1 MKISS
6 SQLVHSF
13 EELYEIEKTARDYY
27 EGLLGEDIPKNDR
40 DVITRIMH
48 DEIRHMQVAKE
59 IIQLIKDND
68 AD

>member
-1 MKISS
+1 MKISNN
-6 SQLVHSF
+6 QLIHSF

-27 EGLLGEDIPKNDR
+27 QGLLGEKLPDNDR

-48 DEIRHMQVAKE
+48 DEIRHMQVAKK
-59 IIQLIKDND
+59 IIQLIKDRD